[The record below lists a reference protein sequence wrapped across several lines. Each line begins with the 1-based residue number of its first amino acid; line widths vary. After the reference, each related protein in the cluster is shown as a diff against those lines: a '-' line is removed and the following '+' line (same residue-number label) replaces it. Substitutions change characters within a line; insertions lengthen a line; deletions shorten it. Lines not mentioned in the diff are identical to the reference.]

1 MRCSWCLCTTSII
14 LYFNSI
20 YNNFPQCSIPL
31 IFSIFNGRGSVD
43 LNDTLRASP
52 NKRGEQLGDRA
63 VHRKVGCVPGC
74 GKTEARADT
83 VKKQCTTPKR
93 TKASYRSVKYVTAV
107 IYGAA
112 LKP

>member
-1 MRCSWCLCTTSII
+1 MPRRTSEESSWVT
-14 LYFNSI
+14 
-20 YNNFPQCSIPL
+20 
-31 IFSIFNGRGSVD
+31 GRGIG
-43 LNDTLRASP
+43 
-52 NKRGEQLGDRA
+52 KE
-63 VHRKVGCVPGC
+63 VGCVPGC